1 VPRRPIGGTWGPG
14 FAYSAPSP
22 ARVLAT
28 CQAQRCIVVDYRE
41 ALERVREDSQ
51 NGSEDREFYEG
62 RADALGTAMVNLAVA
77 YASHRDYREQWR
89 PS

>member
-1 VPRRPIGGTWGPG
+1 
-14 FAYSAPSP
+14 
-22 ARVLAT
+22 
-28 CQAQRCIVVDYRE
+28 VVDYRE